1 MEEIIDQLRSLAL
14 RLNENNEREAIEL
27 DDIADSLENLFYDSE
42 EESILDID
50 KFKRELQNQ
59 NLMTK
64 SLEDFIENYMRFD
77 NKR

>member
-1 MEEIIDQLRSLAL
+1 M
-14 RLNENNEREAIEL
+14 

-50 KFKRELQNQ
+50 KFKRQLQNQ

>member
-1 MEEIIDQLRSLAL
+1 M
-14 RLNENNEREAIEL
+14 

-50 KFKRELQNQ
+50 KFKRQLQNQ

-77 NKR
+77 NKRWKYLRKNKNLSW

>member
-64 SLEDFIENYMRFD
+64 SSKDFIENYMRFD